1 MEKPIKDRKIDRGG
15 THPHLL
21 SWLIPLLVA
30 LVMLA
35 CIVQNP
41 GASTTTVPQGSTG
54 EATMAMGGA
63 TTATAGATTATGGA
77 TQTPAAEA
85 DPLDRLLAMHS
96 IQFNQTALKPDGT
109 SNSVQGEIDSAGN
122 MHLTFHSE
130 ASLPA
135 GVLGNSGP
143 TQMKQDYE
151 WYVVDGK
158 AYEPDDQNPAWMTTP
173 LDEDYGQELS
183 DLLHG
188 QDGPGLW
195 LDILPDGS
203 LHSAGQETVGGFATN
218 KYSVN
223 GVVNNQTIT
232 GSLWYESQGHA
243 LVKVAL
249 TIPAALLLSINT
261 QPAQGELKITLEAQ
275 KADVPLVKLP
285 AAPAGTSGATPPA
298 GATPSSEAMASP
310 AAGGAGAPSVAN
322 VYSLAHVAFFSSMAI
337 SPGKVWVGS
346 LLGTVDAY
354 DAQTGAPLQ
363 SISLFPDS
371 GGMTALPVQDL
382 LYDGQNLWALAISNT
397 ELVADRLFVI
407 SPADGKI
414 LQQFDTSQW
423 QNHDDARLGF
433 SPGLVWTESHVI
445 DTKTFEAK
453 HVAHP
458 DSPIYR
464 YDGSGWMW
472 IMGTFC
478 QECGYD
484 IWLFNTANL
493 PEEKYGPKAVEN
505 TTAMT
510 TVGDRMWVA
519 TEKTSGNITTH
530 VLQVYAADGE
540 KTSGDTQPLQTL
552 APVDDHPLSLLYDG
566 HALWLLAG
574 GKNQG
579 ALFQLDPQSG
589 ATVNR
594 LDIPA
599 SMEGDVPADIAFDG
613 HNLWVLTVKQLVRI
627 SLPWG

>member
-1 MEKPIKDRKIDRGG
+1 MKKNLSEKRFQILVVGLTIFFCAIACTLPFN
-15 THPHLL
+15 L
-21 SWLIPLLVA
+21 SPSN
-30 LVMLA
+30 
-35 CIVQNP
+35 QNTP
-41 GASTTTVPQGSTG
+41 EAETAASPSNTAPAEQPQPVSSTPSTTTQSTSIPSS
-54 EATMAMGGA
+54 
-63 TTATAGATTATGGA
+63 TALNKT
-77 TQTPAAEA
+77 
-85 DPLDRLLAMHS
+85 DPLDHLLDLHLV
-96 IQFNQTALKPDGT
+96 QFSLTTSRPDGT
-109 SNSVQGEIDSAGN
+109 SRSIIAQVDGAGN
-122 MHLTFHSE
+122 MHVTMEYKGYVLK
-130 ASLPA
+130 SLPK
-135 GVLGNSGP
+135 GFDPKLMPGSSEV
-143 TQMKQDYE
+143 
-151 WYVVDGK
+151 YVIDGK
-158 AYEPDDQNPAWMTTP
+158 AYRPSK
-173 LDEDYGQELS
+173 QELDWMIKPVNEDFKQS
-183 DLLHG
+183 LTLWLHG
-188 QDGPGLW
+188 SDGPALW
-195 LDILPDGS
+195 LEILPPGS
-203 LHSAGQETVGGFATN
+203 IQKAGNETVGGFKAV
-218 KYSVN
+218 KYLVK
-223 GVVNNQTIT
+223 GMVENQNISGT
-232 GSLWYESQGHA
+232 LWEEPETDA
-243 LVKVAL
+243 LVQAELHV
-249 TIPAALLLSINT
+249 PGALLSTPNHP
-261 QPAQGELKITLEAQ
+261 QSGELKITLTAQ
-275 KADVPLVKLP
+275 KADIAPIKLP

-298 GATPSSEAMASP
+298 GATPSSEAGASP
-310 AAGGAGAPSVAN
+310 AAGGTGTPSVAN
-322 VYSLAHVAFFSSMAI
+322 VYSLAHIAFFSSKLAI

-371 GGMTALPVQDL
+371 GGMTPRPVQDL
-382 LYDGQNLWALAISNT
+382 LYDGQNLWALAISNKG
-397 ELVADRLFVI
+397 VQADRLFVI

-478 QECGYD
+478 EHCGYD

-493 PEEKYGPKAVEN
+493 QEEKYGPKAVEQ

-510 TVGDRMWVA
+510 TIGNRMWVA
-519 TEKTSGNITTH
+519 TEKTNGNITTPI
-530 VLQVYAADGE
+530 LQVYAADGE

-552 APVDDHPLSLLYDG
+552 SPVDDHPLSLLYDG

-594 LDIPA
+594 LDIPP
-599 SMEGDVPADIAFDG
+599 SEKGDVPGDIAFDG
-613 HNLWVLTVKQLVRI
+613 HNLWVLTGKQLVRI
-627 SLPWG
+627 SLPWAQ

>member
-1 MEKPIKDRKIDRGG
+1 MKKILFEKRLQILWAGLIIC
-15 THPHLL
+15 L
-21 SWLIPLLVA
+21 SA
-30 LVMLA
+30 LA
-35 CIVQNP
+35 CALPFNLSPSNQNTP
-41 GASTTTVPQGSTG
+41 EAETAAPPSNKAPTEQPRPVSGTPSTTTQSTSIPS
-54 EATMAMGGA
+54 
-63 TTATAGATTATGGA
+63 TTALNKT
-77 TQTPAAEA
+77 
-85 DPLDRLLAMHS
+85 DPLDRLLDLHPV
-96 IQFNQTALKPDGT
+96 QFTLTTARPDGT
-109 SNSVQGEIDSAGN
+109 SRSINAQVDAAGN
-122 MHLTFHSE
+122 MHVTMEYKGYALK
-130 ASLPA
+130 SLPK
-135 GVLGNSGP
+135 GFNPNMMPGSSEV
-143 TQMKQDYE
+143 
-151 WYVVDGK
+151 YVIGGK
-158 AYEPDDQNPAWMTTP
+158 AYRPSKQEPDWMIKP
-173 LDEDYGQELS
+173 VNEDFKQSL
-183 DLLHG
+183 LLWLHG
-188 QDGPGLW
+188 SDGPALW
-195 LDILPDGS
+195 LEILPPGS
-203 LHSAGQETVGGFATN
+203 IQKAGNETVGGFKAV
-218 KYSVN
+218 KYLVK
-223 GVVNNQTIT
+223 GMVENQNISGT
-232 GSLWYESQGHA
+232 LWEEPETDA
-243 LVKVAL
+243 LVQAELHV
-249 TIPAALLLSINT
+249 PGALLST
-261 QPAQGELKITLEAQ
+261 PDHPQSGELKITLTAQ
-275 KADVPLVKLP
+275 KADIAPITLP
-285 AAPAGTSGATPPA
+285 AAPSGAGGATPAASNSNAPA
-298 GATPSSEAMASP
+298 ISNIYPLTH
-310 AAGGAGAPSVAN
+310 
-322 VYSLAHVAFFSSMAI
+322 LAFFSSRIAI
-337 SPGKVWVGS
+337 TPGKVWVGS

-354 DAQTGAPLQ
+354 DAQTGATLQ
-363 SISLFPDS
+363 SISLFPGS
-371 GGMTALPVQDL
+371 GGMTPFPVQDL
-382 LYDGQNLWALAISNT
+382 LYDGQNLWALAISKMG
-397 ELVADRLFVI
+397 VQADRLFVI

-478 QECGYD
+478 EGCGYD

-493 PEEKYGPKAVEN
+493 PEEKYGPKAVEL

-519 TEKTSGNITTH
+519 TEKTNGNITTPI
-530 VLQVYAADGE
+530 LQVYAADGE

-552 APVDDHPLSLLYDG
+552 PPVDDHPLSLLYDR

-599 SMEGDVPADIAFDG
+599 SVKGDVPADIAFDG